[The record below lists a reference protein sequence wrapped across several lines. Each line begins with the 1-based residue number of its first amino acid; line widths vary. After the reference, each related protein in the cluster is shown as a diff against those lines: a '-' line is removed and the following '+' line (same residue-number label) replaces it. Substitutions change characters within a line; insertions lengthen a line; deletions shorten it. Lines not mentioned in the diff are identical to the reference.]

1 MSGVAAHIKLQQMT
15 HFDARVMVNKAVFN
29 QLRGDATQIGVG
41 IDPGVTQAVSAASGV
56 WDTVTGQLVAD
67 QLRRWKLSKGLVRH
81 ASGLNDSR
89 RDTQRWLA
97 LIKPHLQHLAAASSS
112 GTSVEANLKH
122 ITVTLATW
130 DAVWEVYLDPKW
142 ARQRLRLYGAQDRAL
157 EQFFKKLEE
166 DMAEVSMEHHGRAK
180 QLVVFFG
187 AAGIGTG
194 GARATDQQRVRV
206 VLVDEPCTTRV
217 SSAVNGQQ
225 PCEEELDH
233 EQPTRRAGWKPP
245 AGQVEHRLLRPA
257 WSQQRDQ
264 PVRSLMWCP
273 VVALRKPPQA
283 PCSSQAATQP
293 AASEPGS
300 STPLPAKRSKRTE
313 AEPAAQPTQPTKG
326 EGKGK
331 GKAAKAK
338 PAPQPGRWLDRDC
351 NAALNMQRIGESRWC
366 PLELCWWPEQAAL
379 PAKGKEYPGLR
390 YKRLRD
396 KPPKAQQPPPHL
408 SCHQLS
414 ISACCSC
421 QLYTIALTVW
431 ARGARSSVQH
441 NISRTME
448 LSESLQRWFSSAQ
461 RVSLTFI
468 DPAHLDGEER
478 TESISVHV
486 YEPEDPSEADACITF
501 LHGYPSCRQV
511 PGNQASARHRIALR
525 TAREFLLTL
534 RARLL
539 LVDMLGY
546 GDSDKGVGE
555 ARFSISQQA
564 NVVQAVWARFNVKR
578 THLVVHDFAV
588 SVAQELLSKQPKGRL
603 PIPIHKVFWLNGSVF
618 TDLYRPT
625 ELQQRLMADMTG
637 WLTARS
643 LTQSAFEQVV
653 GGVFSREHPPPRQ
666 VRFIKD
672 RHRYKHIWQG
682 ALELAMRFDSSRMM
696 FFWGAQDPMSG
707 AHVAEELKRRFG
719 RYNVQISVHADLGH
733 WPHIEDPAR
742 VAQAL
747 TAFVAEPWTPVW
759 PVVAESGSAT
769 SPTMEKGSSV
779 SVHNGSVHYPEGKS
793 GHRRQSMALE
803 RNSKIPGSALD
814 RTSGIP
820 RTVQRSNSATDENTF
835 VQKPCPSPSAST
847 TMLNAVNAAA
857 KLEVEAV
864 PAIV

>member
-1 MSGVAAHIKLQQMT
+1 
-15 HFDARVMVNKAVFN
+15 
-29 QLRGDATQIGVG
+29 
-41 IDPGVTQAVSAASGV
+41 
-56 WDTVTGQLVAD
+56 
-67 QLRRWKLSKGLVRH
+67 
-81 ASGLNDSR
+81 
-89 RDTQRWLA
+89 
-97 LIKPHLQHLAAASSS
+97 
-112 GTSVEANLKH
+112 
-122 ITVTLATW
+122 
-130 DAVWEVYLDPKW
+130 
-142 ARQRLRLYGAQDRAL
+142 
-157 EQFFKKLEE
+157 
-166 DMAEVSMEHHGRAK
+166 
-180 QLVVFFG
+180 
-187 AAGIGTG
+187 
-194 GARATDQQRVRV
+194 
-206 VLVDEPCTTRV
+206 
-217 SSAVNGQQ
+217 
-225 PCEEELDH
+225 
-233 EQPTRRAGWKPP
+233 
-245 AGQVEHRLLRPA
+245 
-257 WSQQRDQ
+257 
-264 PVRSLMWCP
+264 
-273 VVALRKPPQA
+273 
-283 PCSSQAATQP
+283 
-293 AASEPGS
+293 
-300 STPLPAKRSKRTE
+300 
-313 AEPAAQPTQPTKG
+313 
-326 EGKGK
+326 
-331 GKAAKAK
+331 
-338 PAPQPGRWLDRDC
+338 
-351 NAALNMQRIGESRWC
+351 
-366 PLELCWWPEQAAL
+366 
-379 PAKGKEYPGLR
+379 
-390 YKRLRD
+390 
-396 KPPKAQQPPPHL
+396 
-408 SCHQLS
+408 
-414 ISACCSC
+414 
-421 QLYTIALTVW
+421 
-431 ARGARSSVQH
+431 
-441 NISRTME
+441 ME

-478 TESISVHV
+478 TESISAAGQPPLPACSLDF
-486 YEPEDPSEADACITF
+486 EPLVE
-501 LHGYPSCRQV
+501 Q
-511 PGNQASARHRIALR
+511 
-525 TAREFLLTL
+525 LLQDKTL

-719 RYNVQISVHADLGH
+719 RYNVKISVHADLGH

-747 TAFVAEPWTPVW
+747 TAFIAEPWTPVW

-847 TMLNAVNAAA
+847 TMLSAVNAAA

>member
-1 MSGVAAHIKLQQMT
+1 MQQ
-15 HFDARVMVNKAVFN
+15 
-29 QLRGDATQIGVG
+29 
-41 IDPGVTQAVSAASGV
+41 S
-56 WDTVTGQLVAD
+56 
-67 QLRRWKLSKGLVRH
+67 
-81 ASGLNDSR
+81 
-89 RDTQRWLA
+89 
-97 LIKPHLQHLAAASSS
+97 
-112 GTSVEANLKH
+112 
-122 ITVTLATW
+122 
-130 DAVWEVYLDPKW
+130 
-142 ARQRLRLYGAQDRAL
+142 
-157 EQFFKKLEE
+157 
-166 DMAEVSMEHHGRAK
+166 
-180 QLVVFFG
+180 
-187 AAGIGTG
+187 
-194 GARATDQQRVRV
+194 
-206 VLVDEPCTTRV
+206 
-217 SSAVNGQQ
+217 
-225 PCEEELDH
+225 
-233 EQPTRRAGWKPP
+233 
-245 AGQVEHRLLRPA
+245 
-257 WSQQRDQ
+257 RDQ
-264 PVRSLMWCP
+264 
-273 VVALRKPPQA
+273 
-283 PCSSQAATQP
+283 
-293 AASEPGS
+293 
-300 STPLPAKRSKRTE
+300 
-313 AEPAAQPTQPTKG
+313 
-326 EGKGK
+326 
-331 GKAAKAK
+331 
-338 PAPQPGRWLDRDC
+338 
-351 NAALNMQRIGESRWC
+351 
-366 PLELCWWPEQAAL
+366 
-379 PAKGKEYPGLR
+379 
-390 YKRLRD
+390 
-396 KPPKAQQPPPHL
+396 
-408 SCHQLS
+408 
-414 ISACCSC
+414 
-421 QLYTIALTVW
+421 
-431 ARGARSSVQH
+431 
-441 NISRTME
+441 
-448 LSESLQRWFSSAQ
+448 
-461 RVSLTFI
+461 
-468 DPAHLDGEER
+468 
-478 TESISVHV
+478 SISVILDF
-486 YEPEDPSEADACITF
+486 EPLVE
-501 LHGYPSCRQV
+501 Q
-511 PGNQASARHRIALR
+511 
-525 TAREFLLTL
+525 LLQDKTL

-603 PIPIHKVFWLNGSVF
+603 PIPIHK
-618 TDLYRPT
+618 
-625 ELQQRLMADMTG
+625 QRLMADMTG

-666 VRFIKD
+666 WLTDIHQALQHRGGAQIHHKLVRFIKD

-719 RYNVQISVHADLGH
+719 RYNVKISVHADLGH

-747 TAFVAEPWTPVW
+747 TAFIAEPWTPVW

-820 RTVQRSNSATDENTF
+820 RTVQRSNSVTDENTF